1 MERKIYAAGGPWEEI
16 IGYSR
21 AVQVGNTL
29 EISGT
34 VSADANGVVG
44 KGDFY
49 AQTKFI
55 FEKLKPVLENAGFSF
70 EDVTRTRLFLTDI
83 TKWEEVGRAHGE
95 FFKTVKPATSILE
108 VSALI
113 NPDYL
118 VEIEVTAVKG
128 KLGS

>member
-34 VSADANGVVG
+34 VSANESGVVG

-70 EDVTRTRLFLTDI
+70 DDVTRTRLFLTDI
-83 TKWEEVGRAHGE
+83 TKWEEAGRAHGE
-95 FFKTVKPATSILE
+95 FFRTVKPATSILE

-113 NPDYL
+113 SPDYL
-118 VEIEVTAVKG
+118 VEIEVTAVKAN
-128 KLGS
+128 